1 LFLITLPNIPPAI
14 FTQFGHAI
22 FGGSILLSVP
32 LFFSSSEQSIIF
44 LFLSFGALSR
54 LADMGFLNLVI
65 IYSSQSCESRSKDSL
80 PALKFYTFKHHV
92 RKLSSIF
99 PLIFLFGCLV
109 MFFKQDF
116 PNYLIEWSLYV
127 LAISST
133 FSINYF
139 LSFHEGA
146 FDLRL
151 AHIFRGSYFA
161 LSGILF
167 FLFSYLNFSILSLGL
182 SLFVSSFLIFSLL
195 FYRGILKIERT
206 FGLTVPSF
214 HDEFIQLSRKTF
226 FSWLGGYVGTHGLIT
241 ASYLLINPFF
251 SGLLGLTFNIFIF
264 IQNLSNIFLVSVIP
278 KVSYLASTNTCHSL
292 RYTKIALT
300 KSLITYIIL
309 VAVFFAFYFNL
320 PSEFTQRLLGV
331 DNILFIAI
339 AFLGS
344 IATYSFSIFVRAFKI
359 EPFAV
364 MSLTTAFIAVVSM
377 TAIASFSLDYALA
390 GFALASCVSFVWT
403 YLIFLKYR
411 QSYA

>member
-1 LFLITLPNIPPAI
+1 MFFPFAI
-14 FTQFGHAI
+14 YTQIGQSI
-22 FGGSILLSVP
+22 FGSSILLSVP
-32 LFFSSSEQSIIF
+32 LLYTPSDQVLIF
-44 LFLSFGALSR
+44 LFLSLGALSR

-65 IYSSQSCESRSKDSL
+65 IYSSKSIGIQNEDYLSK
-80 PALKFYTFKHHV
+80 LKFYTFKQHV
-92 RKLSSIF
+92 RKLVTIF
-99 PLIFLFGCLV
+99 PLIFFIGCLV
-109 MFFKQDF
+109 LVLRQDLTS
-116 PNYLIEWSLYV
+116 NLLEWFLYV
-127 LAISST
+127 LAISAF

-146 FDLRL
+146 YDLNF
-151 AHIFRGSYFA
+151 AHKLRGAYFT

-167 FLFSYLNFSILSLGL
+167 FLFSYLDFSIISLGL
-182 SLFVSSFLIFSLL
+182 SLVISGTFIFIFL
-195 FYRGILKIERT
+195 FYRGILRLDSSSE
-206 FGLTVPSF
+206 LTLTSL
-214 HDEFIQLSRKTF
+214 HNEFNSLSKKTF
-226 FSWLGGYVGTHGLIT
+226 ISWFGGYIGTHGLIT

-264 IQNLSNIFLVSVIP
+264 LQNLANVFLVSVIP
-278 KVSYLASTNTCHSL
+278 EVSYLASTNSCHSL

-320 PSEFTQRLLGV
+320 PSELTQRLLGV